1 MRKFLFGAAVL
12 GGALGLA
19 APALADGS
27 SAREVQSAV
36 DAYLASANGDATL
49 VGGAGSAGYDGGF
62 WIRGGS
68 FLLKINVTLQARYE
82 YFDWDDRDAEPDP
95 GGDLSGFSL
104 PRVTLKFSGQATCDV
119 TYYVELEFGDHGS
132 MFDNNVDSP
141 FAQKGSRM
149 NLAALDFFYDGPGD
163 GAGFADEAYDDQ
175 VVREGWINYEV
186 SPQFNVRM
194 GLVKTATTRQ
204 LMTSPEHQQFI
215 DVSLASAYV
224 GNMMPGYTDRNR
236 DYGIAI
242 HGAFGCDGEFSYY
255 ATITNG
261 DGPVHRN
268 VLDGNTDDNLAYSA
282 RVNWDLK
289 GHCGYEEGALRMHE
303 CEWTAALGAWV
314 YVYNDVAEDNSHVK
328 FADRFNWGVDAHVG
342 YGGWSL
348 ELAYSTTDFTD
359 SFDTN
364 FTDNNGWS
372 YLAQLGFLFPD
383 TAWEVA
389 VRYSAYHHEFDTSP
403 VFDGRTDFGG
413 TEIAVAVNYYVD
425 GHSDKLSADVAFIT
439 ADDDGNNLSD
449 VYAAYHVTNDSDGM
463 LVRFQW
469 QLAL

>member
-1 MRKFLFGAAVL
+1 MHMKSLIAAGVA
-12 GGALGLA
+12 ALAIAASA

-36 DAYLASANGDATL
+36 DAYLASANPDATL

-82 YFDWDDRDAEPDP
+82 YFDWDDRAFEADP

-119 TYYVELEFGDHGS
+119 TYYVELEFGDHGFY
-132 MFDNNVDSP
+132 FDNSENDSFP
-141 FAQKGSRM
+141 
-149 NLAALDFFYDGPGD
+149 NLSNLDFIYDGPGE
-163 GAGFADEAYDDQ
+163 GAGFEDEAYNDQ

-204 LMTSPEHQQFI
+204 LMTPAEKQQFI
-215 DVSLASAYV
+215 DISLASAYI
-224 GNMMPGYTDRNR
+224 GNLTPGYTDRNR

-268 VLDGNTDDNLAYSA
+268 VLDGETDDNLAYSA
-282 RVNWDLK
+282 RVNWDIK
-289 GHCGYEEGALRMHE
+289 GHPGYEEGALRMHE
-303 CEWTAALGAWV
+303 CEWAIAVGAWV

-328 FADRFNWGVDAHVG
+328 FADRLNWGVDAHVG

-348 ELAYSTTDFTD
+348 ELAYSATDFTD
-359 SFDTN
+359 SFDTS

-389 VRYSAYHHEFDTSP
+389 VRYSAYNHEFDNTLNAG
-403 VFDGRTDFGG
+403 DTFGA
-413 TEIAVAVNYYVD
+413 TEIGVAVNYYVD
-425 GHSDKLSADVAFIT
+425 GHSDKLTADVAWIS
-439 ADDDGNNLSD
+439 AEDDGNALSD
-449 VYAAYHVTNDSDGM
+449 VYAGYNRTMDSDGL